1 MAGPDAI
8 AAGLAGLSLTAAR
21 VAKVGEKRLTGLRL
35 DPEAEGS
42 ALCHKVTRATFA
54 GFKPD

>member
-1 MAGPDAI
+1 VAGPDAI
-8 AAGLAGLSLTAAR
+8 AAGLAGLFSTAAR

-42 ALCHKVTRATFA
+42 ALCNKVTRVTLA